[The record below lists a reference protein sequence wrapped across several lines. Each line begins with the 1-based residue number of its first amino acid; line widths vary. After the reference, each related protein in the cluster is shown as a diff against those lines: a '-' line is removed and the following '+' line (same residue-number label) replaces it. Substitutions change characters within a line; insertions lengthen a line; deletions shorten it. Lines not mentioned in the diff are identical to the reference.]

1 VQSERDRAKKGGK
14 YAPHDHNG
22 ADAPDIAQVRRLPGY
37 HLWMILNNE
46 FEQAERRAL
55 DAQSDFDAVSRL
67 VKLEF
72 SRFEQER
79 IEDLK
84 STMEKYI
91 DEAVEAQQKVS

>member
-1 VQSERDRAKKGGK
+1 
-14 YAPHDHNG
+14 
-22 ADAPDIAQVRRLPGY
+22 
-37 HLWMILNNE
+37 
-46 FEQAERRAL
+46 
-55 DAQSDFDAVSRL
+55 L

-84 STMEKYI
+84 FTMEKYI

>member
-1 VQSERDRAKKGGK
+1 MLRKSRTGQIHLISHKYVTIHKFRSRISPALSFSNAGK
-14 YAPHDHNG
+14 Q
-22 ADAPDIAQVRRLPGY
+22 AD
-37 HLWMILNNE
+37 
-46 FEQAERRAL
+46 RRAL

-84 STMEKYI
+84 STMEAYI
-91 DEAVEAQQKVS
+91 TEAVDAQQKVS

>member
-1 VQSERDRAKKGGK
+1 MQSERDRAKKGGK

>member
-1 VQSERDRAKKGGK
+1 MS
-14 YAPHDHNG
+14 
-22 ADAPDIAQVRRLPGY
+22 
-37 HLWMILNNE
+37 LNNE

-84 STMEKYI
+84 FTMEKYI

>member
-14 YAPHDHNG
+14 YAPHDRNG

-37 HLWMILNNE
+37 YSWMILNNE

-91 DEAVEAQQKVS
+91 DEAVETQQKVS

>member
-1 VQSERDRAKKGGK
+1 MS
-14 YAPHDHNG
+14 
-22 ADAPDIAQVRRLPGY
+22 
-37 HLWMILNNE
+37 LNNE

-91 DEAVEAQQKVS
+91 DEAVETQQKVS